1 MTVPSSPVSDD
12 AVPADPADWPE
23 TSVSAAVPQPATPQA
38 AARQGFAAQRYSI
51 ALAGQVAVVA
61 LALPPEIDVTN
72 ALDHCAQLCAAV
84 DDGAQLVIADMT
96 LTRFCDSSG
105 FRMLLVASR
114 IAADHGTVFRVVIP
128 PGAAVLRALKT
139 MALDQLLSIYASLPD
154 AMADSGH

>member
-23 TSVSAAVPQPATPQA
+23 TSVAAAVPQPATPQA

-61 LALPPEIDVTN
+61 LALPAEIDVTN
-72 ALDHCAQLCAAV
+72 SLDHCAQLCAAV

-96 LTRFCDSSG
+96 LTRFCDTSG
-105 FRMLLVASR
+105 FRMILAASQ
-114 IAADHGTVFRVVIP
+114 IAADRGTKFRLVMP
-128 PGAAVLRALKT
+128 ARAAVRRTLAT
-139 MALDQLLSIYASLPD
+139 MGLDEVLSIYPALP
-154 AMADSGH
+154 